1 MRRKFGIAL
10 LLFASGLT
18 FAAPVSRPK
27 EDPPLDSPILSGNG
41 SIGARSCKAY
51 LANNAVV
58 NLRGGELLLFY
69 GSGDNKRTF
78 IHPLPLGRRVSNRP
92 VSFGGYLSTKTMY
105 SGKAYVKVIGGAI
118 GLFAKDSINRDD
130 FIAGAGSGGTGY
142 YSDGYLSINVDTK
155 AASGGG
161 WFVSGR
167 GTRCY
172 YYYDEEGGSYTSCQ
186 DYFASGPTV
195 YNGVW
200 FTSWT
205 PGFHGGDRH
214 LGAASSISAW
224 YNSYTKNYT
233 SHGSSLTISAG
244 GFYGRTAPTLYVCQ

>member
-1 MRRKFGIAL
+1 MRRELSIAF
-10 LLFASGLT
+10 LLFVSGLT
-18 FAAPVSRPK
+18 FAAPVSKPK
-27 EDPPLDSPILSGNG
+27 ENPPLDSPILSGNG

-51 LANNAVV
+51 LSNNAVV

-69 GSGDNKRTF
+69 GSGGNLRTF
-78 IHPLPLGRRVSNRP
+78 LHYLSLSSNKKPTSP
-92 VSFGGYLSTKTMY
+92 VSFGGYLSTKTTY
-105 SGKAYVKVIGGAI
+105 SGTAYVKVIGGAI

-130 FIAGAGSGGTGY
+130 FIAGAGSGGTRY
-142 YSDGYLSINVDTK
+142 YSDGYLSINVDTR

-161 WFVSGR
+161 WFVSGK

-172 YYYDEEGGSYTSCQ
+172 YDDGLLCQ
-186 DYFASGPTV
+186 DYFVSGPTV

-200 FTSWT
+200 FTSST
-205 PGFHGGDRH
+205 PGFHGGDGY

-244 GFYGRTAPTLYVCQ
+244 GFYGRTSPTLYVCQ

>member
-1 MRRKFGIAL
+1 MRRKLSIAF

-18 FAAPVSRPK
+18 FAASVSRPK

-41 SIGARSCKAY
+41 SIGARNCKAY

-69 GSGDNKRTF
+69 GAGVNERTVNNK
-78 IHPLPLGRRVSNRP
+78 P
-92 VSFGGYLSTKTMY
+92 VSFGGYLSTKTTY
-105 SGKAYVKVIGGAI
+105 SGTAYVKVIGGAI

-142 YSDGYLSINVDTK
+142 YSNGYLSINLDTK

-167 GTRCY
+167 GVRCY
-172 YYYDEEGGSYTSCQ
+172 YYYEEGGSYTSCQ
-186 DYFASGPTV
+186 DYFASGPTA

-200 FTSWT
+200 FTSST
-205 PGFHGGDRH
+205 PGFHGGDRY
-214 LGAASSISAW
+214 LGAASSLSAW

-244 GFYGRTAPTLYVCQ
+244 GFYGQAAPTLYVCQ

>member
-1 MRRKFGIAL
+1 MRRKFSIAF

-18 FAAPVSRPK
+18 FAVPVSKPK

-51 LANNAVV
+51 LSNNAVV

-69 GSGDNKRTF
+69 GAGANKSTS
-78 IHPLPLGRRVSNRP
+78 VNNKP
-92 VSFGGYLSTKTMY
+92 VSFGGYLSTKATY
-105 SGKAYVKVIGGAI
+105 SGTAYVKVIGGAI

-142 YSDGYLSINVDTK
+142 YSDSYLSINVDTK

-172 YYYDEEGGSYTSCQ
+172 YYEDYEGGSYISCQ

-200 FTSWT
+200 FTSST
-205 PGFHGGDRH
+205 PGFHGGDMH

-244 GFYGRTAPTLYVCQ
+244 GFYGKTAPTLYVCQ

>member
-51 LANNAVV
+51 LSNNAVV

-69 GSGDNKRTF
+69 GAGDNPRTF
-78 IHPLPLGRRVSNRP
+78 THFLLLGRRVSNRP
-92 VSFGGYLSTKTMY
+92 ASFGGYLSTKTTY

-130 FIAGAGSGGTGY
+130 FIAGAGSGGTRY
-142 YSDGYLSINVDTK
+142 YSDSYLAISVDTK

-172 YYYDEEGGSYTSCQ
+172 YDHYADVVVCQ
-186 DYFASGPTV
+186 DYFVSGPTV
-195 YNGVW
+195 YSGVW
-200 FTSWT
+200 STFWT
-205 PGFHGGDRH
+205 PGFHGGDRY

-233 SHGSSLTISAG
+233 SHGSSLTISGG
-244 GFYGRTAPTLYVCQ
+244 GFYGKTAPTLYVCQ